1 MIDSAIQNIQQLSK
15 DLTHSRE
22 EAKEGQLHPLPGQSV
37 ESCSQELLATFKT
50 MESLKCQLL
59 GAVSDNN
66 GSNAGFVAREMEENL
81 EVMVE
86 VVCRLAAVT
95 ENQETQDLLFES
107 AVNVLSHCE
116 ALLSASKLHLEKK
129 DTSEEQSGL
138 LDAAR

>member
-15 DLTHSRE
+15 DLTHSRK
-22 EAKEGQLHPLPGQSV
+22 EAKEGKLHPLPGQSV

-59 GAVSDNN
+59 GAVADNN

-116 ALLSASKLHLEKK
+116 ALLTASKLHLEKK